1 MGIFSQTNSFEKF
14 IKDTNENVSFVLKM
28 EELNPYLDKW
38 GEEMLTKFIKR
49 IIVVE
54 NYYKGNMVAIYV
66 KGEVAGY
73 AIHLVQK

>member
-38 GEEMLTKFIKR
+38 GEEMLTKFIKTA
-49 IIVVE
+49 VPKSV
-54 NYYKGNMVAIYV
+54 
-66 KGEVAGY
+66 
-73 AIHLVQK
+73 